1 MSRQNN
7 SRSFCRPY
15 RLLGFLFLSAGCLYQ
30 SFSFM
35 AMYLEYPT
43 TVEVNVMHLPAL
55 KFPAVTICNSN
66 RIRLNEWCKVNRSI
80 CEMTSKENDEEYEK
94 MLHKTYYNMKRS
106 LRMKLGHQKQDFI
119 IYCDYDGLN
128 CFQQFYDYEY
138 TNCYTFN
145 AEWGKSDTELPM
157 ATLFNPISGKSSELL
172 ICMNLEKDEY
182 TKMDKTVRA
191 RMTIHDSQTIPN
203 PRYDGV
209 SLLPDTFYSYG
220 VRKNTIKLLEAP
232 YQPGCRNYKSEKEK
246 RVGALMSQEDCLA
259 ECLFMATLEKC
270 NCTYHRFALIYED
283 IPCKKQK
290 ENCLT
295 NNFTARREA
304 CYKSCGMPCEKTTY
318 DYIAV
323 DSHKL
328 QTVSLKNI

>member
-1 MSRQNN
+1 MSRQDN
-7 SRSFCRPY
+7 SYSFCRLY
-15 RLLGFLFLSAGCLYQ
+15 RLLGFLCLTAGCLYQ

-66 RIRLNEWCKVNRSI
+66 RG
-80 CEMTSKENDEEYEK
+80 
-94 MLHKTYYNMKRS
+94 

-259 ECLFMATLEKC
+259 ECLFMATLKKC

-283 IPCKKQK
+283 IPCKKEK
-290 ENCLT
+290 ENCLK
-295 NNFTARREA
+295 NNFTVRREA

-328 QTVSLKNI
+328 QTASFQYDDKVLPFIKNKKEEGL